1 MTNYTNLSPATIAA
15 ICKNAV
21 FCRSEAIFNGF
32 QWVVGYPNGWSFDV
46 VKHTYSY
53 GQKDDLWELAVFD
66 SHEELRYD
74 TPITDDV
81 IGWLS
86 EEEIVAIAQQVAA
99 LPPEGEEEPQ
109 SEDCG
114 SFFV

>member
-1 MTNYTNLSPATIAA
+1 MTNYTNLSPATINELR
-15 ICKNAV
+15 KNATSCV
-21 FCRSEAIFNGF
+21 GKPFFNGF
-32 QWVVGYPNGWSFDV
+32 QWVVEYPNGWGFDV
-46 VKHTYSY
+46 VKHYGSY
-53 GQKDDLWELAVFD
+53 GQAADLWELAVRD
-66 SHEELRYD
+66 NHGELRYD

>member
-1 MTNYTNLSPATIAA
+1 M
-15 ICKNAV
+15 
-21 FCRSEAIFNGF
+21 
-32 QWVVGYPNGWSFDV
+32 

-53 GQKDDLWELAVFD
+53 GQAADLWELAVRD
-66 SHEELRYD
+66 NHGELRYD

-114 SFFV
+114 SFFIEIVLYIRISHFCQVLT